1 MTTIAIYLVQAV
13 LGLTVMIFGASSLL
27 GAEIMVRSF
36 ELVGIGGSLRLAIGV
51 AEIAA
56 GLCLLFPRGGIMG
69 SAVLACVMVGTL
81 GVSIGHI
88 ASRPIGAA
96 GIGAPKAAAVSLYL
110 GDRRP
115 AAIWSAPAQGEGGID
130 I

>member
-13 LGLTVMIFGASSLL
+13 LGLTVMAFGASSLL
-27 GAEIMVRSF
+27 GADIMVRSF
-36 ELVGIGGSLRLAIGV
+36 ELVGIGSSLRLAIGV

-56 GLCLLFPRGGIMG
+56 GLFLLFPRGGILG
-69 SAVLACVMVGTL
+69 SAVLACVMMGTL

-88 ASRPIGAA
+88 ASRPIGPA
-96 GIGAPKAAAVSLYL
+96 GIAAPKAAAVSLYL
-110 GDRRP
+110 GDHRP
-115 AAIWSAPAQGEGGID
+115 AAAWSAQMRAKGGFD